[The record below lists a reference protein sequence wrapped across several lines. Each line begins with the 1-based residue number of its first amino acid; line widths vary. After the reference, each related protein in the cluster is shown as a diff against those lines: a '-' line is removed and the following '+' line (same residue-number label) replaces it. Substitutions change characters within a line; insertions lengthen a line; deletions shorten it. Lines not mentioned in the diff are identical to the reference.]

1 MNDTPL
7 QSGTSPLVT
16 RAKGILMAP
25 AAEWQTIATEND
37 SPKQVFL
44 RYVVPLAA
52 IGPVAAFIGGQVF
65 GYGALGFSYRPS
77 LMTGITTMITGYV
90 MALVSVWLVAF
101 VANFLSPKFGG
112 KDDFPAAFRLVAYS
126 MTASMVGGIVG
137 LIPALAIIGL
147 LFAIY
152 SLYLF
157 YKGAVPVM
165 GVATDKVPVFTIV
178 TVVAAFV
185 ISLIAGAIS
194 TAITA
199 PSLIAAADAQD
210 QMSMDMGG
218 LGSMQTNEDG
228 TTMTITGP
236 DGEKVNIR
244 VENPN
249 D

>member
-1 MNDTPL
+1 MNDMPL
-7 QSGTSPLVT
+7 QSGTSPLVA

-25 AAEWQTIATEND
+25 VAEWQTIATEND

-65 GYGALGFSYRPS
+65 GYGALGFTYRPS
-77 LMTGITTMITGYV
+77 LTTGITTMITGYV

-112 KDDFPAAFRLVAYS
+112 KDDYPAAFRLVAYS

-137 LIPALAIIGL
+137 LVPALAIIGL

-218 LGSMQTNEDG
+218 LGSMQTSEDG

-236 DGEKVNIR
+236 DGEKVSIQ
-244 VENPN
+244 VENAN

>member
-1 MNDTPL
+1 MSDNPV
-7 QSGTSPLVT
+7 QSGPSPILA

-25 AAEWQTIATEND
+25 AAEWQAIAGESD
-37 SPKQVFL
+37 SPKDVFL

-65 GYGALGFSYRPS
+65 GYGALGFTYRPS
-77 LMTGITTMITGYV
+77 LMTGITTLITSYV

-112 KDDFPAAFRLVAYS
+112 KDDYPAAFRLVAYA

-137 LIPALAIIGL
+137 LLPALSVIGL

-165 GVATDKVPVFTIV
+165 GVAPDKLPVFTIA

-199 PSLIAAADAQD
+199 PSMIAAADAQD
-210 QMSMDMGG
+210 QMSLDMGG
-218 LGSMQTNEDG
+218 LGSMQASEDG
-228 TTMTITGP
+228 STMTITGP
-236 DGEKVNIR
+236 DGEQVNIT
-244 VENPN
+244 VDNNGE
-249 D
+249 

>member
-1 MNDTPL
+1 MNDMPL
-7 QSGTSPLVT
+7 QSGTSPLVA

-25 AAEWQTIATEND
+25 AAEWQKIATEND

-65 GYGALGFSYRPS
+65 GYGALGFTYRPS
-77 LMTGITTMITGYV
+77 LTTGITTMITGYV

-112 KDDFPAAFRLVAYS
+112 KDDYPAAFRLVAYA
-126 MTASMVGGIVG
+126 MTANMVGGIVG
-137 LIPALAIIGL
+137 LVPALGIIGL

-165 GVATDKVPVFTIV
+165 GVATDKVPVYTLV
-178 TVVAAFV
+178 TVIAAF
-185 ISLIAGAIS
+185 IIMLIAGAIS

-199 PSLIAAADAQD
+199 PSMIAAADAQD
-210 QMSMDMGG
+210 RMSMDMGG
-218 LGSMQTNEDG
+218 LGSMHTSEDG